1 MRGADVVRSSQGAPD
16 ITPNLKL
23 GVPLWAGRKQ
33 NAFNFSLCADA
44 EVVTLKVSEGRPM
57 VRRYKRSGDGDCNRA
72 EKVSISD
79 ITDQFME
86 LNKAETATPNKKNV
100 EVYR

>member
-1 MRGADVVRSSQGAPD
+1 
-16 ITPNLKL
+16 
-23 GVPLWAGRKQ
+23 
-33 NAFNFSLCADA
+33 
-44 EVVTLKVSEGRPM
+44 M

-100 EVYR
+100 EVYRELQCYRTKRPKRCAACSENIGNSYCDE